1 MQSAKIRNA
10 GLENLVDAYVI
21 SEDAGA
27 WKPERAIFEQALSM
41 IDADPT
47 TTIFVGDNPD
57 ADILGAKGLGMR
69 TAWMHL
75 NRQWPH
81 AGQEP
86 DFALDNVW
94 DLRNIIPGL

>member
-1 MQSAKIRNA
+1 M
-10 GLENLVDAYVI
+10 ENLVDAYVI

-27 WKPERAIFEQALSM
+27 WKPERAIFEQALSL

-47 TTIFVGDNPD
+47 TTIFVGDNPE

-75 NRQWPH
+75 SRQWPH

-94 DLRNIIPGL
+94 ELRSVGPMALPRCNLPK